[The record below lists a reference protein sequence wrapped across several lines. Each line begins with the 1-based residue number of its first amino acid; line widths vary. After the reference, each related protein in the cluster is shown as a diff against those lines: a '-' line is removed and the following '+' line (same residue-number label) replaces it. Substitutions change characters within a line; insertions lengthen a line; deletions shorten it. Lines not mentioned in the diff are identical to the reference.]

1 MKRNDDSVEKRISKG
16 GEGGGYGACGGE
28 GEGDGGGR
36 WRGIAE
42 HEGVAAVPFRVVAV
56 GLALFGVSAEE
67 AGGGER
73 VEVALGK
80 RELLCRDLPL
90 FAVHHGGGEVEFGKP
105 AAAHHTA
112 PEIGAELF
120 VRECDGRVRFLCEVA
135 VAEGVARLV
144 IVEVCGGE
152 LQPAH
157 LKETVCAPHRIS
169 VRVNGKE
176 LPGGSVEGAL
186 FAASA
191 LRPNNDDLVRADVD
205 RAPRKK
211 VFDPRADAPRFVKK

>member
-1 MKRNDDSVEKRISKG
+1 MPVVGGEADLEG
-16 GEGGGYGACGGE
+16 GEGGGYGA
-28 GEGDGGGR
+28 
-36 WRGIAE
+36 
-42 HEGVAAVPFRVVAV
+42 
-56 GLALFGVSAEE
+56 
-67 AGGGER
+67 
-73 VEVALGK
+73 
-80 RELLCRDLPL
+80 
-90 FAVHHGGGEVEFGKP
+90 
-105 AAAHHTA
+105 
-112 PEIGAELF
+112 
-120 VRECDGRVRFLCEVA
+120 
-135 VAEGVARLV
+135 
-144 IVEVCGGE
+144 CGGE

-211 VFDPRADAPRFVKK
+211 VFDPRADAPRFVKKEVFLSLSVQ